1 MWNPNEIMAKGERTV
16 SNQFRGGWSPSARML
31 MAGLGTGLFIYGLTK
46 SAPTACIL
54 GTLGALMVAEGVSNA
69 DLSNV
74 AQKAMDMGM
83 TVGTG
88 GMAGIAGR
96 AASAVANAAGSLG
109 TGSGSHKVAA
119 AAH

>member
-1 MWNPNEIMAKGERTV
+1 MWNPGEMVAKGERAV
-16 SNQFRGGWSPSARML
+16 SGQFRGGWSPSARML
-31 MAGLGTGLFIYGLTK
+31 MAGLGTGVFIYGLTK

-54 GTLGALMVAEGVSNA
+54 GTLGALMVAEGVTNA

-74 AQKAMDMGM
+74 AQKAMDVGLS
-83 TVGTG
+83 VGTG
-88 GMAGIAGR
+88 GMAGVAGR

-109 TGSGSHKVAA
+109 NGSRSHGAAA